1 MLCGLLLTE
10 QTHVTQLLEPV
21 ISTDMVVLT
30 LMEMELATLIQTE
43 PTVRLG
49 QLPMEPTFGQT
60 IAHSGTILMQM
71 ATETILLQQ
80 QLETHALQPVVT
92 PAQTGMGAQ
101 TPTEM
106 DTLIL
111 IQDGL
116 LQMVQMHSLQTQLNG
131 LIKTE
136 MVMETTQAVTT
147 QMIVQLSQEH
157 LQCKVCLVA

>member
-1 MLCGLLLTE
+1 
-10 QTHVTQLLEPV
+10 
-21 ISTDMVVLT
+21 
-30 LMEMELATLIQTE
+30 
-43 PTVRLG
+43 
-49 QLPMEPTFGQT
+49 
-60 IAHSGTILMQM
+60 MQM

-80 QLETHALQPVVT
+80 QLETHALRPVET
-92 PAQTGMGAQ
+92 PAPTGMGAQ
-101 TPTEM
+101 TPTET

-131 LIKTE
+131 LTKTE